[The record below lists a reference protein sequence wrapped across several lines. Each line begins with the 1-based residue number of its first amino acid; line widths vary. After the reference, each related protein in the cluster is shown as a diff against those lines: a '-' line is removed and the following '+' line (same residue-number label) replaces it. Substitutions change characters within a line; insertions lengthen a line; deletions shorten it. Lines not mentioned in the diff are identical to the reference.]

1 VSRHVSLVLTSLAA
15 LSPSLFA
22 QAPFEGVVTMQVTMP
37 GTAPLEN
44 VMSVKGTRGRSD
56 MTMNGM
62 QAYTIMDFD
71 KGSIVAVMPSQRMYM
86 MVSEALTK
94 SIADTA
100 AVANVSF
107 KPTGKKGTFAGVSCD
122 YYLIQ
127 FQSDMDAD
135 ACIAKGLGTFF
146 GMGGPG
152 ARGNSASGTQ
162 KAMRQLA
169 KQFKGGTF
177 VLKMDMRQKGQ
188 PGMSMEVTKLEK
200 KPIDDSVF
208 ALPEGFQDMTSM
220 MKNMPGARP
229 PGGR

>member
-1 VSRHVSLVLTSLAA
+1 LSRHVSLVLTSLVA

-37 GTAPLEN
+37 GVAPLES

-62 QAYTIMDFD
+62 QAYTVMDFD
-71 KGSIVAVMPSQRMYM
+71 KGSIFMVMPAQRMFM
-86 MVSEALTK
+86 NMSEALTK
-94 SIADTA
+94 TLADTA
-100 AVANVSF
+100 AVADVSF

-127 FQSDMDAD
+127 FQAEMDAD

-146 GMGGPG
+146 GMGGPS
-152 ARGNSASGTQ
+152 ARGNSAPGAQ

-169 KQFKGGTF
+169 KQFKGGAF

-188 PGMSMEVTKLEK
+188 PSLSMEVTSLEK
-200 KPIDDSVF
+200 KPVDDSAFV
-208 ALPEGFQDMTSM
+208 LPEGFRDMSGM
-220 MKNMPGARP
+220 MKSMPGARP
-229 PGGR
+229 PESR

>member
-1 VSRHVSLVLTSLAA
+1 LRRIPLAA
-15 LSPSLFA
+15 ACLFIAFDAVEA

-37 GTAPLEN
+37 GVAPMEN

-71 KGSIVAVMPSQRMYM
+71 KGSIVAVLPAQRMYM
-86 MVSEALTK
+86 NMSEAMTK
-94 SIADTA
+94 ALADTA
-100 AVANVSF
+100 AAAEVSF

-127 FQSDMDAD
+127 FQLEMDAD

-152 ARGNSASGTQ
+152 ARGNAASGTQ

-169 KQFKGGTF
+169 RQFKGGAF
-177 VLKMDMRQKGQ
+177 VLRMDMRQKGQ

-200 KPIDDSVF
+200 KPVDDSAF

-229 PGGR
+229 PADR

>member
-1 VSRHVSLVLTSLAA
+1 LSRHVSLVLTSLAA

-22 QAPFEGVVTMQVTMP
+22 QTPFEGVVTMQVTMP

-71 KGSIVAVMPSQRMYM
+71 KGSVFVVLPAQRMYM
-86 MVSEALTK
+86 NASEAATK
-94 SIADTA
+94 TLADTG
-100 AVANVSF
+100 AVPDVSF

-127 FQSDMDAD
+127 FQAEMDAD

-146 GMGGPG
+146 GLGGPG
-152 ARGNSASGTQ
+152 ARGNSAAGTQ

-169 KQFKGGTF
+169 KQFKDGAF
-177 VLKMDMRQKGQ
+177 VLKMDMRQNGQ
-188 PGMSMEVTKLEK
+188 PRLTMEVTKLEK
-200 KPIDDSVF
+200 KRVDDSIFV
-208 ALPEGFQDMTSM
+208 LPEGFQDMSAM
-220 MKNMPGARP
+220 MKGMPGARP
-229 PGGR
+229 PGR